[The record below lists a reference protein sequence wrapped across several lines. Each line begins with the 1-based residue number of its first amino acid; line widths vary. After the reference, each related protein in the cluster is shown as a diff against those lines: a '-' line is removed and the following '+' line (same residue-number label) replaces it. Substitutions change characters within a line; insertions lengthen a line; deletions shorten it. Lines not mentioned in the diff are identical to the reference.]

1 MVWVCICTGQDKI
14 SIIKVKSSHDLI
26 NNISK
31 GKLPNTVGKLSN
43 TVGKLSNTVG
53 KLSNTV
59 RKLSNTGASWVYL

>member
-1 MVWVCICTGQDKI
+1 MSLSFVLCVFNDFRWKI
-14 SIIKVKSSHDLI
+14 G
-26 NNISK
+26 

-59 RKLSNTGASWVYL
+59 RKLSNTGA